1 MKVRVLE
8 HQDVSPREGKQA
20 KTTLPIP
27 VRGQMLNCRHV
38 VSLEDFSVTGRGSNH
53 FLLDTK
59 ESLFINWDNPSLN
72 LNKYS

>member
-38 VSLEDFSVTGRGSNH
+38 VALEDFSVTGRGSNH
-53 FLLDTK
+53 VLLDTK